1 MNRPACF
8 RLSAFLL
15 AVLLAASP
23 ALAGGFTP
31 TLRTSDFSSLAASL
45 WQGLLDLVSFDKGR
59 STIDPNGE
67 PVVSTDKGRGGMDPN
82 GDPAPTT
89 EPSGATATTDGSE
102 TDGRGG
108 MDPDGQP

>member
-59 STIDPNGE
+59 GTIDPNGE
-67 PVVSTDKGRGGMDPN
+67 
-82 GDPAPTT
+82 PAPTT
-89 EPSGATATTDGSE
+89 EPSGATTTTDGSE
-102 TDGRGG
+102 TDGRSTI
-108 MDPDGQP
+108 DPDGQP